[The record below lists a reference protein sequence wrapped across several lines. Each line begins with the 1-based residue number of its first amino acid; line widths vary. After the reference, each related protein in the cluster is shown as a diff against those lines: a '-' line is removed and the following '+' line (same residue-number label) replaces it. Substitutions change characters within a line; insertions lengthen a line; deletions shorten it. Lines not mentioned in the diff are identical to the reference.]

1 MYQLD
6 TFSILSVWLAFVDGF
21 ILIFY
26 SYEEVLHFMML
37 KELYYYSGDAIIIV
51 NIVFCSLVYF
61 WES

>member
-37 KELYYYSGDAIIIV
+37 KELYYYSGGAIIIL
-51 NIVFCSLVYF
+51 NIVFYSLVYF